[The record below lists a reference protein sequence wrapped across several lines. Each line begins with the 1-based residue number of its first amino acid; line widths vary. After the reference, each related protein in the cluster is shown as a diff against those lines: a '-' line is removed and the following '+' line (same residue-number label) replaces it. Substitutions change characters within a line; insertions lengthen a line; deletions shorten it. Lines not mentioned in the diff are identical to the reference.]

1 MNQMVST
8 SVEQRRFSVHLLG
21 CFAGAAMLLAAIGL
35 YGVLADNIAQR
46 MREIGIRMA
55 LGAQR
60 ADVLKLVLKQ
70 GMTLT
75 AAGLVAG
82 LAAALSLTRLLS
94 SLLYAIKPFDAVT
107 FLGMALLMAL
117 VAFCACYLPARRVT
131 KVDPVVALRHE

>member
-1 MNQMVST
+1 
-8 SVEQRRFSVHLLG
+8 
-21 CFAGAAMLLAAIGL
+21 
-35 YGVLADNIAQR
+35 VLADNIAQR